1 MIKSDEWNQMMKLF
15 NHYWEKRKVLLFL
28 IVFLVSS
35 LLSLVFPYLFSDV
48 IELYMEDELSAN
60 VFRVLLILFS
70 QIILMGL
77 SEVYSYYKT
86 LYAYKIDFEMKLDF
100 MERIQKQ
107 TVDFSENKLTG
118 EIQHRMFSDIT
129 TITNIFFVFVVE
141 LPILSLLLFF
151 TITIISMIS
160 IYFTILSLVMMVLLL
175 FQIRCFNP
183 HLRIA
188 MTEFKSTNQTIIG
201 QVNEHFSQLELIK
214 LYNLESTSIFRFNSK
229 LKKLFTTLKRQL
241 LITTIGGAFSNI
253 IFQIWISGIFLLA
266 VILLA
271 NQTISLAQFAL
282 VFAYSSIVPQLW
294 QLLITIVWKYQD
306 FLVSFKRYQEYYDFQ
321 ESRGEKLSIRA
332 IETINFERVKKNFTG
347 KEGLK
352 AYSFDIALQ
361 GIVMLKG
368 KNGSGKTTLIKLI
381 LKEIDNYE
389 GNIFINSINIKDIA
403 SSSIRECCSIATQ
416 TPYIVKGSLLDNLL
430 VTKLESESPRF
441 KKISSVFRLKEMME
455 KLEINMDTDLHEES
469 ILLSGG
475 EKQKINLLRALLKNS
490 SLVILDEPFR
500 NLDRSTIDSLIDYI
514 LRDCH
519 ERNYLIITHEYI
531 DDLFTSITLNVNL
544 DDLNG

>member
-1 MIKSDEWNQMMKLF
+1 
-15 NHYWEKRKVLLFL
+15 
-28 IVFLVSS
+28 
-35 LLSLVFPYLFSDV
+35 
-48 IELYMEDELSAN
+48 
-60 VFRVLLILFS
+60 
-70 QIILMGL
+70 
-77 SEVYSYYKT
+77 
-86 LYAYKIDFEMKLDF
+86 
-100 MERIQKQ
+100 
-107 TVDFSENKLTG
+107 
-118 EIQHRMFSDIT
+118 
-129 TITNIFFVFVVE
+129 
-141 LPILSLLLFF
+141 
-151 TITIISMIS
+151 
-160 IYFTILSLVMMVLLL
+160 
-175 FQIRCFNP
+175 
-183 HLRIA
+183 

-361 GIVMLKG
+361 DIVILKG

-475 EKQKINLLRALLKNS
+475 EKQKINLLRALLKTLLLL
-490 SLVILDEPFR
+490 SLMNHSEI
-500 NLDRSTIDSLIDYI
+500 
-514 LRDCH
+514 
-519 ERNYLIITHEYI
+519 
-531 DDLFTSITLNVNL
+531 
-544 DDLNG
+544 

>member
-183 HLRIA
+183 HLRFA

-321 ESRGEKLSIRA
+321 ESRGE
-332 IETINFERVKKNFTG
+332 
-347 KEGLK
+347 
-352 AYSFDIALQ
+352 
-361 GIVMLKG
+361 
-368 KNGSGKTTLIKLI
+368 
-381 LKEIDNYE
+381 
-389 GNIFINSINIKDIA
+389 
-403 SSSIRECCSIATQ
+403 
-416 TPYIVKGSLLDNLL
+416 
-430 VTKLESESPRF
+430 
-441 KKISSVFRLKEMME
+441 
-455 KLEINMDTDLHEES
+455 
-469 ILLSGG
+469 
-475 EKQKINLLRALLKNS
+475 
-490 SLVILDEPFR
+490 
-500 NLDRSTIDSLIDYI
+500 
-514 LRDCH
+514 
-519 ERNYLIITHEYI
+519 
-531 DDLFTSITLNVNL
+531 
-544 DDLNG
+544 